1 MAKNAHFDQTA
12 YKKRYN
18 NLCIRFGT
26 WKVRRLNQSRSKV
39 TPKAKFPAGSRR
51 KERLS
56 RSKLKQALLT
66 DSDAELFMYLIQCI
80 RLGVWTG
87 PYLNIKIPW
96 FCLIRTK
103 KAADNNGLAPLHVNV
118 LKYHLYLQL
127 EKVHILQRFSKRRAP
142 KPVMYWYTVC
152 VNFAPTLYCIS
163 FQFIL

>member
-12 YKKRYN
+12 YKKRYS

-80 RLGVWTG
+80 RLGIWTG

-96 FCLIRTK
+96 FCLIRAK

-118 LKYHLYLQL
+118 LKYYLYLQL
-127 EKVHILQRFSKRRAP
+127 EKY
-142 KPVMYWYTVC
+142 MYFKDLANVEHQ
-152 VNFAPTLYCIS
+152 NR
-163 FQFIL
+163 

>member
-1 MAKNAHFDQTA
+1 MAKYAHFDQTA

-26 WKVRRLNQSRSKV
+26 WTVRRLNQSRSKA
-39 TPKAKFPAGSRR
+39 TPAGSRR

-96 FCLIRTK
+96 FCLIRAK

-118 LKYHLYLQL
+118 LKYYLYLQL
-127 EKVHILQRFSKRRAP
+127 EKY
-142 KPVMYWYTVC
+142 MYFKDLANVE
-152 VNFAPTLYCIS
+152 
-163 FQFIL
+163 Q

>member
-26 WKVRRLNQSRSKV
+26 WKNRRLNQSRFKV
-39 TPKAKFPAGSRR
+39 VPKAKFPAGSRR

-56 RSKLKQALLT
+56 RSKLKQVLLT

-87 PYLNIKIPW
+87 SYFKYKNTMVLSYKSQEGRRQQRSSTLAIFIYNW
-96 FCLIRTK
+96 K
-103 KAADNNGLAPLHVNV
+103 KYMYFKDLANV
-118 LKYHLYLQL
+118 EHQN
-127 EKVHILQRFSKRRAP
+127 Q
-142 KPVMYWYTVC
+142 
-152 VNFAPTLYCIS
+152 
-163 FQFIL
+163 